1 MKKTN
6 LLFLILVLISGCRN
20 VDPPKSVIPL
30 PDHRHLAWHQME
42 FYAFIHFNMNTFTNM
57 EWGYGDESPE
67 LFNPAELDCRQWVRV
82 CKEAGM
88 KGIIL
93 TAKHHDGFCLWPSQ
107 FTEHSVKNSP
117 WKAGK
122 GDVVK
127 ELSEACKEYGLKMG
141 LYLSPWDRNHS
152 DYGNPEYI
160 TYYRNQLRELLTNYG
175 EIFEFWI
182 DGANGGTGYYG
193 GADEDRKVN
202 RKTYYDWPNT
212 FKIVRELQPD
222 AVIFSDAGPDIRW
235 VGNEQGWA
243 NETNWCLLRRDEAW
257 PGWPRYKELRS
268 GHEDGTHWVP
278 AEVDVSIRPGW
289 YYHSA
294 EDSQV
299 KSLKQLL
306 DIYYHSVG
314 RNANLLLNFPVD
326 NRGLIHEKDVEQVYK
341 LAEAL
346 KADFDIELA
355 GGKKVIATNTRG
367 NSRLYRGSNV
377 NDGNGE
383 TYWTTEN
390 NITDA
395 SIVIDLE
402 EPVEFNRFV
411 IQEYIP
417 LGQRVQE
424 FTLEAMVEDNWKLL
438 ASETTIGYKRILRLP
453 TIKTSRVRLNII
465 RSKASPLISN
475 IELYNAPK

>member
-6 LLFLILVLISGCRN
+6 LLLLILVLITGCRKA
-20 VDPPKSVIPL
+20 DPPEPFGPVPSE
-30 PDHRHLAWHQME
+30 RHLAWHQME
-42 FYAFIHFNMNTFTNM
+42 YYAFVHFNMNTFTNM

-67 LFNPAELDCRQWVRV
+67 LFNPAELDCRQWARV

-93 TAKHHDGFCLWPSQ
+93 TAKHHDGFCLWPSKY
-107 FTEHSVKNSP
+107 TDHSVKNSP
-117 WKAGK
+117 WKDGK

-141 LYLSPWDRNHS
+141 LYLSPWDRNHA
-152 DYGNPEYI
+152 DYGSPEYI
-160 TYYRNQLRELLTNYG
+160 TYYRNQLTELLTNYG

-182 DGANGGTGYYG
+182 DGANGGTGYYD

-212 FKIVRELQPD
+212 FEIVRELQPN

-268 GHEDGTHWVP
+268 GHEDGTYWVP

-289 YYHSA
+289 YYHPS
-294 EDSQV
+294 EDNRV
-299 KSLKQLL
+299 KSLPQLL
-306 DIYYHSVG
+306 DIYYQSVG

-341 LAEAL
+341 LAETL
-346 KADFDIELA
+346 KADFAIELA
-355 GGKKVIATNTRG
+355 GGKKVTVTNIRG
-367 NSRLYRGSNV
+367 NSRRYRASNV
-377 NDGNGE
+377 NDGKRR
-383 TYWTTEN
+383 TYWATEN
-390 NITDA
+390 NIIDA
-395 SIVIDLE
+395 SLVIDLE
-402 EPVEFNRFV
+402 EPVEFNRFL
-411 IQEYIP
+411 IQEYIQ

-453 TIKTSRVRLNII
+453 TVKTSRVRLNII

>member
-6 LLFLILVLISGCRN
+6 LLLLLLVLITGCQKVN
-20 VDPPKSVIPL
+20 PPEPVGPVPSKSQI
-30 PDHRHLAWHQME
+30 AWHQME
-42 FYAFIHFNMNTFTNM
+42 FYAFVHFNMNTFTNK
-57 EWGYGDESPE
+57 EWGYGDESPD
-67 LFNPAELDCRQWVRV
+67 LFNPEELDCRQWARV

-107 FTEHSVKNSP
+107 YTEHSVKNSP
-117 WKAGK
+117 WKDGK

-141 LYLSPWDRNHS
+141 LYLSPWDRNHA
-152 DYGNPEYI
+152 DYGKPEYI
-160 TYYRNQLRELLTNYG
+160 TYYRNQLRELLANYG

-212 FKIVRELQPD
+212 FKIVRELQPH

-268 GHEDGTHWVP
+268 GHENGTHWVP

-289 YYHSA
+289 YYHSS

-299 KSLKQLL
+299 KSLKQLV

-326 NRGLIHEKDVEQVYK
+326 NRGLIHEKDVEQVNK
-341 LAEAL
+341 LSEVL
-346 KADFDIELA
+346 KADFAIELA
-355 GGKKVIATNTRG
+355 GGKKVTVTNTRG
-367 NSRLYRGSNV
+367 NSRFYRASNV
-377 NDGNGE
+377 NDGNVE

-395 SIVIDLE
+395 SIVIDLGKSI
-402 EPVEFNRFV
+402 EFNRFL

-424 FTLEAMVEDNWKLL
+424 FTLEAMVEDNWNLL

-453 TIKTSRVRLNII
+453 TVKTSRIRLTII

-475 IELYNAPK
+475 IELYNAPE